1 MNSGSVGGPGGIE
14 LSSVN
19 SKDGPALGSLGEQV
33 SQNHTAQLNENLT
46 SGKEGS
52 FVQLFQ
58 HKLKETFIIEG
69 QVGIFRFR

>member
-1 MNSGSVGGPGGIE
+1 MNS
-14 LSSVN
+14 
-19 SKDGPALGSLGEQV
+19 GSLGEQV

-58 HKLKETFIIEG
+58 HKPQETFIIEG